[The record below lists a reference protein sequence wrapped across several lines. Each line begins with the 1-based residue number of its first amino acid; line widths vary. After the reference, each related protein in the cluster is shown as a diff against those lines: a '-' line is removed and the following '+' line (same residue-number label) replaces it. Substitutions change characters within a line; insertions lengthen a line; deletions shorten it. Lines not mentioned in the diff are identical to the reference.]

1 MKYLSIT
8 VDHRPTDCG
17 CSPFHPTIGSEAF
30 ILSTLATPVPS
41 HDITRELLQFLRDSL
56 FSAIPHRLSLSLSSA
71 RFIRCS
77 LSIKLVIF
85 CSGHVFCKFSEI
97 LSLVLSSNQ
106 NNLSSFQFFFSA
118 GEPHMLFLF
127 SSAYLG
133 RAFPSWV
140 CLLLVFLR
148 VYSCMPFSS
157 SGRFW
162 TCHVPSVRRKLGS
175 VWACR
180 KNCPLW
186 YFGLTVFCLPSQTL
200 HASIHWGS

>member
-41 HDITRELLQFLRDSL
+41 HDITRELLQFLRDS
-56 FSAIPHRLSLSLSSA
+56 FSVTASA

-77 LSIKLVIF
+77 LSIKLTTF

-118 GEPHMLFLF
+118 GEPHTLFLF
-127 SSAYLG
+127 SLCISRSHIPLPGALFLHTFFLLRKVLDLSCSFCQKETRVSLG
-133 RAFPSWV
+133 
-140 CLLLVFLR
+140 LQE
-148 VYSCMPFSS
+148 
-157 SGRFW
+157 
-162 TCHVPSVRRKLGS
+162 KL
-175 VWACR
+175 A
-180 KNCPLW
+180 PLW
-186 YFGLTVFCLPSQTL
+186 YFGLTVFCLLSQTL

>member
-1 MKYLSIT
+1 MISLGNFFSQRVT
-8 VDHRPTDCG
+8 T
-17 CSPFHPTIGSEAF
+17 
-30 ILSTLATPVPS
+30 TLA
-41 HDITRELLQFLRDSL
+41 ILRDSL
-56 FSAIPHRLSLSLSSA
+56 SLSVTASV

-77 LSIKLVIF
+77 LNIKLVIF

-118 GEPHMLFLF
+118 GEPHTLFLF

-133 RAFPSWV
+133 HAFPSV
-140 CLLLVFLR
+140 CLLLVFLH

>member
-41 HDITRELLQFLRDSL
+41 HDITRELLQFLRGS
-56 FSAIPHRLSLSLSSA
+56 FSVTASA

-77 LSIKLVIF
+77 LSIKLVTF

-106 NNLSSFQFFFSA
+106 NNLIFQFFFSA

-127 SSAYLG
+127 LSAYLG
-133 RAFPSWV
+133 HTPLPV
-140 CLLLVFLR
+140 CLLLVSFVCILA
-148 VYSCMPFSS
+148 CLFPPQEG
-157 SGRFW
+157 SGPVCSF
-162 TCHVPSVRRKLGS
+162 CQKKLGS

-180 KNCPLW
+180 KTALC
-186 YFGLTVFCLPSQTL
+186 GTS
-200 HASIHWGS
+200 G

>member
-8 VDHRPTDCG
+8 VDHQPTDCG

-56 FSAIPHRLSLSLSSA
+56 SLCHRDSSA
-71 RFIRCS
+71 G
-77 LSIKLVIF
+77 LSDAPSASSSRIF

-118 GEPHMLFLF
+118 GEPHTLPLFFCISGSHIPL
-127 SSAYLG
+127 
-133 RAFPSWV
+133 V
-140 CLLLVFLR
+140 CLLLVFLHVFLHAFLLLRKVLDLSCSFCQKETR
-148 VYSCMPFSS
+148 VSL
-157 SGRFW
+157 GLQEKL
-162 TCHVPSVRRKLGS
+162 PSVVLRADSFLSPQPDPPCFHSLG
-175 VWACR
+175 
-180 KNCPLW
+180 
-186 YFGLTVFCLPSQTL
+186 
-200 HASIHWGS
+200 